1 LYKARVKVR
10 AVDETSACIRL
21 RLSCFPES
29 PGKMSIYGALNLMN
43 APYYICDS
51 DAFFDIGGVEKA
63 KLT

>member
-1 LYKARVKVR
+1 
-10 AVDETSACIRL
+10 
-21 RLSCFPES
+21 
-29 PGKMSIYGALNLMN
+29 MSIYGALNLMN